1 MRRQVDRMQRDL
13 EQRQYLSLRH
23 FQMPGPIMA
32 PISRISNVALQMILF
47 LDSLKFVSWP
57 IESRA
62 VQKIG
67 TQITRIVL
75 QVILFLPS
83 LIFFARAFLK
93 PAPMSRDRQHCASND
108 ICTHLADIPCHN
120 CIQ

>member
-32 PISRISNVALQMILF
+32 PISRIANVALQMILF

-57 IESRA
+57 MESRA
-62 VQKIG
+62 VPKDRHSDHQDCAASDFVSPLTDIRRSGIFK
-67 TQITRIVL
+67 TSTNVQRSPT
-75 QVILFLPS
+75 LP
-83 LIFFARAFLK
+83 FK
-93 PAPMSRDRQHCASND
+93 
-108 ICTHLADIPCHN
+108 
-120 CIQ
+120 